1 VRDVDSQAA
10 QTLDEIFSAA
20 IASYASD
27 VHVEPTGGRAGR
39 VRLDVDGV
47 LQHDRTLEDGLFER
61 VVSLLK
67 VRANMNTGES
77 RIPQDGRLTISFDGR
92 TFDVRAST
100 IPVAGLEKIVLRFL
114 QRFDLVPDL
123 EQLGMGA
130 ELLARYQRGLR
141 RPGSFCV
148 VAGPTGSGKSTTS
161 YASLQTIS
169 LDQSNVCSVEDPIE
183 YHHRWLRSVVTQ
195 YEVGRDVGSFAEG
208 IRGAMRA
215 DPDVLFV
222 GELRG
227 LDTVAAALQAAETG
241 HLVFAAVHTPSES
254 AQTINRIVG
263 LFPAD
268 EQQSARVRLADALRA
283 MIGLRL
289 MPLLDRTGLRA
300 AVEVAL
306 ASDAV
311 RRLIR
316 DGATHQLRTTIAAAR
331 REGSQT
337 LESHLSELV
346 AAGDIDLQTA
356 RAASQYPDDVREPI
370 SGTVRR
376 R

>member
-1 VRDVDSQAA
+1 MRRARV
-10 QTLDEIFSAA
+10 TLW
-20 IASYASD
+20 
-27 VHVEPTGGRAGR
+27 
-39 VRLDVDGV
+39 
-47 LQHDRTLEDGLFER
+47 
-61 VVSLLK
+61 
-67 VRANMNTGES
+67 
-77 RIPQDGRLTISFDGR
+77 
-92 TFDVRAST
+92 TF
-100 IPVAGLEKIVLRFL
+100 
-114 QRFDLVPDL
+114 
-123 EQLGMGA
+123 
-130 ELLARYQRGLR
+130 
-141 RPGSFCV
+141 
-148 VAGPTGSGKSTTS
+148 
-161 YASLQTIS
+161 
-169 LDQSNVCSVEDPIE
+169 EDPIE

-268 EQQSARVRLADALRA
+268 EQQSARIRLADALRA